1 MQNNKEKNALKRH
14 VLKTLTYR
22 VIATL
27 TTVITAYS
35 LNVPLT
41 ISALLGV
48 GELLIKPIIYFFH
61 ERIWYKN
68 IHLKND

>member
-1 MQNNKEKNALKRH
+1 MQNNKEKSAIKRH
-14 VLKTLTYR
+14 ILKTITYR
-22 VIATL
+22 LIATL
-27 TTVITAYS
+27 TTVITAYM